1 VYSKF
6 NLLLSFSNV
15 FNNCDVL
22 QMKLDEYM
30 DSNHDF
36 NTNGINLF
44 DTENIMLK
52 FEKDGLS
59 FLISDDG
66 DNYIFAPSKN
76 IEIIK
81 KVWFDGDIPR
91 QKLYLELSKLSET
104 RTNFH
109 SADYFPH
116 RLKKVYFKYINNE
129 LVPFRYSLRK

>member
-1 VYSKF
+1 MGC
-6 NLLLSFSNV
+6 NV

-30 DSNHDF
+30 DSVHDF
-36 NTNGINLF
+36 NI
-44 DTENIMLK
+44 DDSEIIMLK

-59 FLISDDG
+59 FLVANDEN
-66 DNYIFAPSKN
+66 NYIFAPSKN

-81 KVWFDGDIPR
+81 KVWLDEDIPR

-116 RLKKVYFKYINNE
+116 RLKKVYFKYINSE
-129 LVPFRYSLRK
+129 LVPFRYSLKK